1 LADAAEE
8 GSDYVDTDGFGGW
21 CVEEGGSMSRRP
33 GDLIVKD
40 PSADEPQGLDWTAW
54 LAELGAEVEIGTS
67 TWTITGP
74 DAVLTKHDDSIVTG
88 GHKTQVYL
96 AAGTADVQYTVTN
109 HVVTNSAPAV
119 TDERSFYVLV
129 QNR

>member
-1 LADAAEE
+1 
-8 GSDYVDTDGFGGW
+8 
-21 CVEEGGSMSRRP
+21 MSRRP

-54 LAELGAEVEIGTS
+54 LTELGPSVQIASS

-74 DAVLTKHDDSIVTG
+74 DAILTKHDESIVTG
-88 GHKTQVYL
+88 SLKTQVYL
-96 AAGTADVQYTVTN
+96 AAGTADAKYTITNRVT
-109 HVVTNSAPAV
+109 TNSAPAV